1 MRFFPYIIKLLY
13 YKAIPAASYNQ
24 FQTNAY
30 NLNIFQNMYSLIW
43 SYIYIS
49 GLKEIA
55 FFTIASILAAYL
67 QTILEEIHGCK
78 PV

>member
-13 YKAIPAASYNQ
+13 YKAIHAASYNQ

-43 SYIYIS
+43 SYIYI
-49 GLKEIA
+49 
-55 FFTIASILAAYL
+55 YL
-67 QTILEEIHGCK
+67 VWKKLPFLQLHLF
-78 PV
+78 